1 MDICPLESWR
11 SELIKGSIPK
21 EIEEIFRRRAME
33 KYGYSK
39 GAVSK
44 ALEAAIKLWL
54 RHEYEVTEEE
64 KLNNKAFE
72 EILNELEAKF
82 PGMYAVIA
90 KGQLVGVHKS
100 LEEALKTNIKEE
112 SHRIVFK
119 IGEKPKPWVRL
130 GWRAKLKPVG
140 AT

>member
-1 MDICPLESWR
+1 
-11 SELIKGSIPK
+11 LIKGSIPK
-21 EIEEIFRRRAME
+21 EIEEIFRRRAMQ

-54 RHEYEVTEEE
+54 RYEYDLKGEEE
-64 KLNNKAFE
+64 LNNKAFE
-72 EILNELEAKF
+72 EVVSELEAKF

-90 KGQLVGVHKS
+90 EGQLSGVYKS
-100 LEEALKTNIKEE
+100 FEEALKTNVREGS
-112 SHRIVFK
+112 SHRIIFR
-119 IGEKPKPWVRL
+119 IGEKPKPTVRL
-130 GWRAKLKPVG
+130 GWRARLKPAG